1 MISEIPASVPVM
13 NSIASGGCPLC
24 HATQS
29 TLWATEYKFNCVR
42 CNQCALLYVH
52 PLPSKD
58 HIDQAV
64 MLGLHSDKALNTAG
78 DELPSKLTQI
88 KSIVR
93 RICGEQV
100 LDVVGSREPRHVAQ
114 FQRLVSNIF
123 ADVIGSRK
131 PVTWLDVGA
140 GFGEVVEAA
149 RSVAPAG
156 SVIEGLEPMAKKAEA
171 AKSRGIAMHIGYLD
185 VIHQRYD
192 IVSLIDVFSHIP
204 DFKAFLA
211 EVKGVL
217 NPKGELFLKTGNG
230 ADIGPRNNFP
240 GTLSLPDHLV
250 FGGEA
255 HVVRFLEESGFAIVS
270 IRRERLDGIRYSI
283 RNFVKWLVRFPVPL
297 ALPYTS
303 PARVLFIRARLVG
316 AGA

>member
-1 MISEIPASVPVM
+1 MLTDTSATSSTVDSIS
-13 NSIASGGCPLC
+13 SGGCPLC
-24 HATQS
+24 HSTQS
-29 TLWATEYKFNCVR
+29 TLWATENKFNCVR
-42 CNQCALLYVH
+42 CSKCALLYVY
-52 PLPSKD
+52 PRPSKE

-64 MLGLHSDKALNTAG
+64 LLGLHSDAKIDG
-78 DELPSKLTQI
+78 VSDQLPSKLTQL
-88 KSIVR
+88 KSIFR
-93 RICGEQV
+93 RIFGERV
-100 LDVVGSREPRHVAQ
+100 LDVVGSREPRKVTQYQH
-114 FQRLVSNIF
+114 LVGTIF
-123 ADVIGSRK
+123 EDVVRTK
-131 PVTWLDVGA
+131 NPVTWLDVGA

-149 RSVAPAG
+149 KTVLPAG
-156 SVIEGLEPMAKKAEA
+156 SMIEGLEPMVKKAEA
-171 AKSRGIAMHIGYLD
+171 AQARGIAMHIGYLD

-204 DFKAFLA
+204 DFKAFLG
-211 EVKGVL
+211 EVKAVL

-230 ADIGPRNNFP
+230 ADIGPRSNFP

-255 HVVRFLEESGFAIVS
+255 HVVRFLEESGFTIVS

-303 PARVLFIRARLVG
+303 PARVLFIRARL
-316 AGA
+316 AAPKA